1 MLLGPFNYVGKNSIL
16 IYCVS
21 EVCDDYFPLKFDC
34 AEAHPQLL
42 TMNIVAVA
50 YLMLLAYFAASKG
63 FYLRI

>member
-1 MLLGPFNYVGKNSIL
+1 VGKNSIL

-21 EVCDDYFPLKFDC
+21 EVCSGYFPLKFDC
-34 AEAHPQLL
+34 PEAHWQLL

-50 YLMLLAYFAASKG
+50 YLMLLAYVAASKG